1 MTEEQNINLLK
12 QPQNTPMYFVQLDRS
27 GYAISIEKVL
37 YLGYSKSSRVDSWE
51 EPGVKYF
58 EYKQPVFY
66 IKFKTEKGKTFTIKV
81 DNVPY
86 WTGLRAFDT
95 DEHYACGDADY
106 PFIDYYFTTSKHKLL
121 SFLEQDGYI
130 ERVKQNKAVL
140 DNALNFINKLKE
152 SEQKEKI
159 RNDAL

>member
-58 EYKQPVFY
+58 EYEQPVFH
-66 IKFKTEKGKTFTIKV
+66 IKFETEKGKRFTIKV

-140 DNALNFINKLKE
+140 DNALNFIDKLKE
-152 SEQKEKI
+152 SEQKEE
-159 RNDAL
+159 